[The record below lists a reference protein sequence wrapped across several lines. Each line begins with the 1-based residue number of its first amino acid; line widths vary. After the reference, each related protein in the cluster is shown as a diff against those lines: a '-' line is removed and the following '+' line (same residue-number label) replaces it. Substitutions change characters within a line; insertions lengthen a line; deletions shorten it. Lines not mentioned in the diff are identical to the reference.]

1 MVGAQVCVAYKC
13 TRACSAALLSATD
26 VKKKYRIA
34 RIRLDRLQFPAFR
47 ERTFSSPFM
56 RTEGGT
62 QLWKQV
68 FDDSRFLFVFGRR
81 VINA

>member
-1 MVGAQVCVAYKC
+1 MVGAQVCVAYKY
-13 TRACSAALLSATD
+13 TRACSAALFSATD

-47 ERTFSSPFM
+47 EGTSTSRCM

-68 FDDSRFLFVFGRR
+68 FDDSRFLYVFGR